1 MSRLPRFL
9 MTGTIMAILGG
20 LAALSA
26 QAARP
31 TEPLAVNE
39 LLAEVRGLRA
49 EINQAAG
56 SSLRMQLLIARL
68 QLQEQ
73 RTFTVAKQLTDVQER
88 LTTARREVTQK
99 ATHINQMEEV
109 EKRVTDAGELRG
121 IRDMIPILKVEIGP
135 YQQREQDLRAQEID
149 LQNLLTAEQARWA
162 DFSDRLDALE
172 QSLSTGS
179 AR

>member
-9 MTGTIMAILGG
+9 TTGTIMAILGG

-31 TEPLAVNE
+31 PEPLAVNE

-56 SSLRMQLLIARL
+56 SSLRMQLLIGRL

-73 RTFTVAKQLTDVQER
+73 RTFTVAKQLTDVQDR
-88 LTTARREVTQK
+88 LAAARREVIQK
-99 ATHINQMEEV
+99 ATHLNQMEEN
-109 EKRVTDAGELRG
+109 EKRVTDASHL
-121 IRDMIPILKVEIGP
+121 
-135 YQQREQDLRAQEID
+135 QRSGR
-149 LQNLLTAEQARWA
+149 
-162 DFSDRLDALE
+162 
-172 QSLSTGS
+172 
-179 AR
+179 